1 MVLGVSLNIKNS
13 YSTEDNTSKFISSA
27 YLIILFNKDLG
38 PMFLYF
44 SFNEKSNKNIIELSS
59 SGNSLQ
65 VLTSI
70 KACASGYPVLLP
82 DTESFLYNSSLQS
95 QANITSQKPRPS

>member
-1 MVLGVSLNIKNS
+1 
-13 YSTEDNTSKFISSA
+13 
-27 YLIILFNKDLG
+27 
-38 PMFLYF
+38 MFLYF

-95 QANITSQKPRPS
+95 QANITSQKPRPSWIELINFSLDIYLPLNTPSISQAASFTLLIFL